1 MNISQMSAFQAVMT
15 SASLSDAAK
24 KLGRTQPAVS
34 AAIKTLEEQL
44 GLQLFQREGRKLIP
58 VPEAHYLLTETS
70 AILGQMTRVRQTMKS
85 LADGQSG
92 ALQFAAMPGPV
103 SMLFPRFIASQIAA
117 ASDTSVSILARS
129 SNQIAELARAQN
141 IDFGFADAPGNHDGE
156 NLYKAQ
162 IISAKCFVALPSDHP
177 LTQNNEVAI
186 CDLDAVP
193 MGSLQATH
201 AHQKNIENIYQE
213 QGCDFAL
220 MVESQTFLPI
230 LQFVGAGQCCSIVDP
245 LTAVHVNS
253 VSDLSQVV
261 TILPLKEE
269 LRYRYAIFEPRY
281 RPLSVLAEKIKQA
294 WRAEVLDVLEK
305 VQSSP
310 QIESGEPSMSVRMSL

>member
-1 MNISQMSAFQAVMT
+1 MNISQMAAFQAVMT

-44 GLQLFQREGRKLIP
+44 GLQLFLREGRKLVP
-58 VPEAHYLLTETS
+58 VPEAQYLLTEST

-103 SMLFPRFIASQIAA
+103 SMLFPRFIANQIAA
-117 ASDTSVSILARS
+117 ASNMSVSILARS
-129 SNQIAELARAQN
+129 SNQIAELARAQS
-141 IDFGFADAPGNHDGE
+141 IDFGFADAPANRDAE
-156 NLYKAQ
+156 NLYKAE
-162 IISAKCFVALPSDHP
+162 IISSKCFVALPLDHP
-177 LTQNNEVAI
+177 LTESNEISIA
-186 CDLDAVP
+186 DLDAVP

-201 AHQKNIENIYQE
+201 AHQREIESKFQE
-213 QGCDFAL
+213 QGCSFVL

-245 LTAVHVNS
+245 LTAIHVRS

-261 TILPLKEE
+261 AILPLKEE
-269 LRYRYAIFEPRY
+269 IRYRYAIFEPHY
-281 RPLSVLAEKIKQA
+281 RPLSVLAGKIKQA
-294 WRAEVLDVLEK
+294 WREEVLSMLEE
-305 VQSSP
+305 VQASP
-310 QIESGEPSMSVRMSL
+310 QIEGGESSISVSMSL